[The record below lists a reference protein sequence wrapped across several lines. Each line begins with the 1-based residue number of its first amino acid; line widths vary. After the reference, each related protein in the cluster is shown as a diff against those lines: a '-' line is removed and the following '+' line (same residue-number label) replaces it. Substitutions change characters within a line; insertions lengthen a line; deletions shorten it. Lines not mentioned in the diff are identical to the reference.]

1 MFHNFD
7 YEQTQKQKNT
17 FIEVYNEKSTPSDIS
32 QQSIFDHNSDIF
44 QMIPALRELL
54 DLAECAD
61 EEMITEDEYTNML
74 LKLKIRQ
81 ACAGLSGP
89 SKYFDFRRNN
99 FQIKLEEFV
108 AFFTSDVQN
117 IELNKYSLEELVLKL
132 GLEIYR
138 AVSKENT
145 YLELRHLVNY
155 IKEHKKLD
163 IDMTNML
170 EIFDFFMDPN
180 QGVLKSKTS
189 LISFFNKNAA
199 RLAKALSNDFLR
211 QLHNIQNK
219 KLDELGMPRRDLNI
233 SEVDSKIPNVVKIY
247 DSNAKNNLKNK
258 PSLLNITNPLINN
271 KENEI
276 KIQPKKPLH
285 INIENKN
292 ILDMDSHFLNNF
304 GIAEVFQEILPKNR
318 GWIMRKS
325 NRHENKWSMVFLEVV
340 ENKLISTK
348 PTSLKVSFEL
358 SYHS

>member
-1 MFHNFD
+1 
-7 YEQTQKQKNT
+7 
-17 FIEVYNEKSTPSDIS
+17 
-32 QQSIFDHNSDIF
+32 
-44 QMIPALRELL
+44 
-54 DLAECAD
+54 
-61 EEMITEDEYTNML
+61 
-74 LKLKIRQ
+74 
-81 ACAGLSGP
+81 
-89 SKYFDFRRNN
+89 
-99 FQIKLEEFV
+99 
-108 AFFTSDVQN
+108 
-117 IELNKYSLEELVLKL
+117 
-132 GLEIYR
+132 
-138 AVSKENT
+138 
-145 YLELRHLVNY
+145 
-155 IKEHKKLD
+155 
-163 IDMTNML
+163 
-170 EIFDFFMDPN
+170 MDPN

-348 PTSLKVSFEL
+348 PTSLKVSF
-358 SYHS
+358 

>member
-1 MFHNFD
+1 
-7 YEQTQKQKNT
+7 
-17 FIEVYNEKSTPSDIS
+17 
-32 QQSIFDHNSDIF
+32 
-44 QMIPALRELL
+44 
-54 DLAECAD
+54 
-61 EEMITEDEYTNML
+61 
-74 LKLKIRQ
+74 
-81 ACAGLSGP
+81 
-89 SKYFDFRRNN
+89 
-99 FQIKLEEFV
+99 
-108 AFFTSDVQN
+108 
-117 IELNKYSLEELVLKL
+117 
-132 GLEIYR
+132 
-138 AVSKENT
+138 
-145 YLELRHLVNY
+145 
-155 IKEHKKLD
+155 
-163 IDMTNML
+163 ML

-189 LISFFNKNAA
+189 LISFFTKNAA

-211 QLHNIQNK
+211 QLHTIQNK
-219 KLDELGMPRRDLNI
+219 KLDDLGMSRRDLNI

-292 ILDMDSHFLNNF
+292 ILDLDSQHFLNNF

-348 PTSLKVSFEL
+348 PTSLKVMILKRVIPKNSP
-358 SYHS
+358 

>member
-1 MFHNFD
+1 
-7 YEQTQKQKNT
+7 
-17 FIEVYNEKSTPSDIS
+17 
-32 QQSIFDHNSDIF
+32 
-44 QMIPALRELL
+44 
-54 DLAECAD
+54 
-61 EEMITEDEYTNML
+61 
-74 LKLKIRQ
+74 
-81 ACAGLSGP
+81 
-89 SKYFDFRRNN
+89 
-99 FQIKLEEFV
+99 
-108 AFFTSDVQN
+108 
-117 IELNKYSLEELVLKL
+117 
-132 GLEIYR
+132 
-138 AVSKENT
+138 
-145 YLELRHLVNY
+145 
-155 IKEHKKLD
+155 
-163 IDMTNML
+163 
-170 EIFDFFMDPN
+170 MDPN

-199 RLAKALSNDFLR
+199 RLAKALNADFLR

-219 KLDELGMPRRDLNI
+219 KLDELGMSRRDLNI

-285 INIENKN
+285 INIENNN

-340 ENKLISTK
+340 ENKLVSTK
-348 PTSLKVSFEL
+348 PTSLKVIFCTINSSPLQSNLEVN
-358 SYHS
+358 